1 MMSINIMLEM
11 CFWSWKTLDIVN
23 KEKSVNEEKS
33 KAGPATRVPY
43 SENQGPL
50 FFLAKIAIVGLV
62 LRLIYTSSMYFLANI
77 LRLISVL

>member
-1 MMSINIMLEM
+1 M
-11 CFWSWKTLDIVN
+11 N

-50 FFLAKIAIVGLV
+50 FFSENSY
-62 LRLIYTSSMYFLANI
+62 RRTSVKAYLYFLNVFFSEHLAPHLSI
-77 LRLISVL
+77 IVISGRV